1 MIRKVVIK
9 IPPRPEVI
17 KERYA
22 GFLAEQAK
30 YLENY
35 KSRYVSGMNE
45 RFALRPQKKSKTG
58 SKLKQ

>member
-1 MIRKVVIK
+1 MIKKVVIK

-30 YLENY
+30 FLEEY
-35 KSRYVSGMNE
+35 KYRYVSGMNQ
-45 RFALRPQKKSKTG
+45 RFALRPEKKIR
-58 SKLKQ
+58 QEAN

>member
-30 YLENY
+30 YLEN
-35 KSRYVSGMNE
+35 SHLS
-45 RFALRPQKKSKTG
+45 
-58 SKLKQ
+58 